1 MNATFLA
8 YYVANRSME
17 TSQASIN
24 TTGNNIS
31 NINTEGYTRQRVDI
45 VSMYNSTTSRYADK
59 SLKTGL
65 GSKATGVSQLRDPYL
80 DARYRA
86 QNSETSKYST
96 ISNALSN
103 LEDVF
108 DEATTE
114 ALQGQLS
121 DFLTDLQSLSQSP
134 TSADIEQVVRSSAQ
148 KVTSIINMYA
158 NEIEQVKTQQVE
170 DLTNTVNDDV
180 NVVLENIAQLSKQIR
195 EAQVYG
201 DNANELKD
209 QRNLL
214 VDELSGYANI
224 KVTTSPQQITD
235 DLTIENYEISIVDES
250 GNKTYLVYND
260 LYNQLSLS
268 ENATTGE
275 QEIFVTNDIAT
286 DPNASI
292 EAQAMINDPTT
303 SINDEIIEGSM
314 GGMLDVING
323 KGSFAAGTENDF
335 RGIAYYE
342 EAMNI
347 FSQTFADIFNGLNG
361 LGDTT
366 VAPLFTTEDGTST
379 TGITAAN
386 IQISD
391 EWTADGSFIVTTDGS
406 TGGAGQADNV
416 LRMVAAM
423 SDDQTFL
430 EDDGTTTFFE
440 GSFHEYMNGILGE
453 LANDV
458 EQNGDFSETA
468 DTVLTTIF
476 TSRESVAGVSLNEEG
491 TYLMAYQKCY
501 NAAVRFFTV
510 IDENVDKIINSMGRA
525 GL

>member
-17 TSQASIN
+17 TAQASIN

-45 VSMYNSTTSRYADK
+45 VSMYSSATTRYADK

-65 GSKATGVSQLRDPYL
+65 GSKATGVGQLRDPYL

-86 QNSETSKYST
+86 QNSETSKYSN
-96 ISNALSN
+96 IADGLSN

-108 DEATTE
+108 DEATTQ
-114 ALQGQLS
+114 ALQGELS
-121 DFLTDLQSLSQSP
+121 DFITDLQSLSQSP

-158 NEIEQVKTQQVE
+158 NEIDQVKTKQVE
-170 DLTNTVNDDV
+170 DLNNTVNDDV

-209 QRNLL
+209 QRNLF

-224 KVTTSPQQITD
+224 KVTTSPQEVTD
-235 DLTIENYEISIVDES
+235 NLTIENYEISIVDDS

-260 LYNQLSLS
+260 LFNQLSVS
-268 ENATTGE
+268 ENATSGE
-275 QEIFVTNDIAT
+275 MEVFVSNDIAT
-286 DPNASI
+286 DPNAST
-292 EAQAMINDPTT
+292 EAQAMINDPADP
-303 SINDEIIEGSM
+303 INDEILEGSM
-314 GGMLDVING
+314 GGMLEVING
-323 KGSFAAGTENDF
+323 KGGFATGTESNF
-335 RGIAYYE
+335 RGIAYYQ

-347 FSQTFADIFNGLNG
+347 FSQTFADVFNNLNG
-361 LGDTT
+361 LGDPDA
-366 VAPLFTTEDGTST
+366 APLFTTEDGTST
-379 TGITAAN
+379 SGITAAN
-386 IQISD
+386 IQVSD
-391 EWTADGSFIVTTDGS
+391 AWATDSSFIVTTDGTS
-406 TGGAGQADNV
+406 TGQGQADNV
-416 LRMVAAM
+416 LRMIAAM
-423 SDDQTFL
+423 SDEQTFL
-430 EDDGTTTFFE
+430 ESDGTTTFFG

-453 LANDV
+453 LSTDV
-458 EQNGDFSETA
+458 ELNSDFLDTA

-491 TYLMAYQKCY
+491 TYLMAFQKCY
-501 NAAVRFFTV
+501 NAAARFFTI
-510 IDENVDKIINSMGRA
+510 IDENVDKIINGMGRA